1 MKKLTV
7 ILGVIILFCAC
18 QQTESEMTDE
28 QRQEIASTITQ
39 HFKDLMD
46 QPSTDNWVDEF
57 LSSWVENDDKAW
69 LGKPALWLNL
79 MTLYPDQDKIYEVW
93 KPIGEVRSSTDFTV
107 DEDYVAVL
115 SAESAVYVFKG
126 SFTIT
131 YKEGTTTDPTP
142 MSGSYVYV
150 LRDGKWKT
158 LHQHLSWKTN

>member
-93 KPIGEVRSSTDFTV
+93 KPI
-107 DEDYVAVL
+107 
-115 SAESAVYVFKG
+115 
-126 SFTIT
+126 
-131 YKEGTTTDPTP
+131 
-142 MSGSYVYV
+142 
-150 LRDGKWKT
+150 
-158 LHQHLSWKTN
+158 